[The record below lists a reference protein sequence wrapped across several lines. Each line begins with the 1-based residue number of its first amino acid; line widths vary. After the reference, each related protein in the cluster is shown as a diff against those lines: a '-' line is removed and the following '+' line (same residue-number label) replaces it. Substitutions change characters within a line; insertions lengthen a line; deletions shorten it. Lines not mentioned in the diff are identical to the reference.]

1 MVFKS
6 HLTVTIH
13 SSYLLFHGN
22 FSHFS
27 IANTFFLCYSYLTQS
42 VDTFFYVHLRF
53 YLVFC
58 PAYRPDSKYTT
69 NFIFF
74 RKEFLPMQNNYVV
87 SYAEAKGVIEYN
99 MTNNY
104 MFRYILQQNKKV
116 LTGLICSLL
125 HLKPENVRDIEV
137 TNPIDL
143 AGDVSGK
150 EFILDINVKLNDDTI
165 INLEMQVANEH
176 NWPERSL
183 MYLCR
188 AFDHLYRGQEYEEA
202 LPVYHIGFLD
212 FTLFSDAPEFYATYK
227 LLNIK
232 NHKLYS
238 DKFTL
243 SVVDLTQTELA
254 TEEDNANRIDYW
266 ARLFKAKTW
275 EDLKMLA
282 QNNEYLEEA
291 ANSIYQANAKEIV
304 RQQCRA
310 REDAER
316 RERTLIRNYNRAIDE
331 LNTTKEAL
339 DSEKL
344 RNTSLQNENA
354 SLQNENAS
362 LLARIRELE
371 ATNTNK

>member
-1 MVFKS
+1 
-6 HLTVTIH
+6 
-13 SSYLLFHGN
+13 
-22 FSHFS
+22 
-27 IANTFFLCYSYLTQS
+27 
-42 VDTFFYVHLRF
+42 
-53 YLVFC
+53 
-58 PAYRPDSKYTT
+58 
-69 NFIFF
+69 
-74 RKEFLPMQNNYVV
+74 
-87 SYAEAKGVIEYN
+87 
-99 MTNNY
+99 
-104 MFRYILQQNKKV
+104 MFRYILQHNKKV
-116 LTGLICSLL
+116 LTGLICALL

-150 EFILDINVKLNDDTI
+150 EFVLDINVKLNDDTV

-227 LLNIK
+227 LLNVK
-232 NHKLYS
+232 NHYLYS

-254 TEEDNANRIDYW
+254 TEEDKANRIDYW

-275 EDLKMLA
+275 EDVKMLA

-291 ANSIYQANAKEIV
+291 ANSIYQANAEEIV

-331 LNTTKEAL
+331 LNVTKEAL
-339 DSEKL
+339 DSEK
-344 RNTSLQNENA
+344 QKNA
-354 SLQNENAS
+354 F

-371 ATNTNK
+371 ATNTDK